1 MIACSSLA
9 ATFRLSMSE
18 RQATMASQIYGYM
31 HLDYSE
37 ERPEQRAEALGS
49 VAIFC
54 DYGPRYDTAR
64 VNLNRMLAA
73 TQAGDFIFVDRI
85 DRIAD
90 SVSDFHDLLL
100 FLKERGVGFE
110 ALEDAFILK
119 PATGADTHADGSP
132 STQKDS
138 RPPQVPDESLEL
150 IGRMAA
156 LERGTTMKGPR
167 GFAFDVATMHETD
180 PLLSLERVLGAE
192 QQLAAGVPLSR
203 IATALRVTAVEL
215 FKAIRRDNEYASYLR
230 I

>member
-1 MIACSSLA
+1 
-9 ATFRLSMSE
+9 
-18 RQATMASQIYGYM
+18 MASQVYGYM
-31 HLDYSE
+31 HLDYSDE
-37 ERPEQRAEALGS
+37 HPEQRAEALGS
-49 VAIFC
+49 VALFC

-73 TQAGDFIFVDRI
+73 TQTGDFIFVDRI

-90 SVSDFHDLLL
+90 SVSDFYDLLL

-119 PATGADTHADGSP
+119 PVTGGDAHADGSP
-132 STQKDS
+132 STQQDS
-138 RPPQVPDESLEL
+138 RSPQVPDESLEL

-156 LERGTTMKGPR
+156 LERAKTMKGPR
-167 GFAFDVATMHETD
+167 GFAFDFATMHETD
-180 PLLSLERVLGAE
+180 PVLTLERVLGAE

-215 FKAIRRDNEYASYLR
+215 FKAIRRDNEYASYLK

>member
-1 MIACSSLA
+1 MV
-9 ATFRLSMSE
+9 
-18 RQATMASQIYGYM
+18 SQIYGYM

-37 ERPEQRAEALGS
+37 EHPEQRAEALGS
-49 VAIFC
+49 VTLFC

-64 VNLNRMLAA
+64 VNLNRMLAE
-73 TQAGDFIFVDRI
+73 TQAGDFVFVDRI

-90 SVSDFHDLLL
+90 SVSDFYDLLL

-119 PATGADTHADGSP
+119 PATGADGHAVNR
-132 STQKDS
+132 KDS
-138 RPPQVPDESLEL
+138 WPAQVPDESLEL

-156 LERGTTMKGPR
+156 LERGTSMKGPR
-167 GFAFDVATMHETD
+167 SFAFDFATMHETD

-192 QQLAAGVPLSR
+192 QQLAAGVPLAR

-215 FKAIRRDNEYASYLR
+215 FKAMRRDNEYASYLKR
-230 I
+230 